1 MLRAQAPSKRR
12 PKPVAMRLNA
22 LPVRAALAAGTYG
35 ITRTPVVRSESLS
48 ERLGGNVFL
57 KLENLQITGSFKAR
71 GALNALLARGR
82 DDLGAG
88 VVTMSAGNHAQA
100 VAYFARRLG
109 VPATIVMPELTAAVK
124 VRRTRELGARVVLYG
139 ENIADSA
146 ERAAELA
153 AGENL
158 RLIHPYDDIDVIGG
172 QSTATLELLEDAGE
186 LDVLLVPVGGGGLLA
201 GAVLAAT
208 ERDVHPEIIG
218 VQSEFYPSYY
228 AAVNGVEVTPGGA
241 TIADGIAVKVP
252 GKLPLSIT
260 MPVVREVLLV
270 DEIAIEMAVEHLI
283 ERERLV
289 VEGAGAVGIAAL
301 LAHEDRFRGQR
312 VGIIVSGGNIDPGL
326 LASLIVRSRMRNGSI
341 ARIRVH
347 ILDRPGQL
355 GAIAMA
361 VAGVGGNVLDVQH
374 HRLMGDVP
382 ARYAELDL
390 TIELDSGTQAAT
402 VVEALRERG
411 FSSVILSGGS
421 HGEP

>member
-1 MLRAQAPSKRR
+1 MALS
-12 PKPVAMRLNA
+12 A
-22 LPVRAALAAGTYG
+22 LPVRAAIAAGTYG

-48 ERLGGNVFL
+48 ERLGGDVYL
-57 KLENLQITGSFKAR
+57 KLENLQVTGSFKAR
-71 GALNALLARGR
+71 GALNALLVRGN
-82 DDLGAG
+82 DDPGAG

-109 VPATIVMPELTAAVK
+109 IRATIVMPELTAAVK
-124 VRRTRELGARVVLYG
+124 VQRTRELGARVVLYG
-139 ENIADSA
+139 ENIADSG
-146 ERAAELA
+146 ERAATLA
-153 AGENL
+153 ADENL
-158 RLIHPYDDIDVIGG
+158 RLIHPYDDIDVIAG
-172 QSTATLELLEDAGE
+172 QSTATLELLEDAGG
-186 LDVLLVPVGGGGLLA
+186 LDVLLVPVGGGGLIA

-208 ERDVHPEIIG
+208 ELNAHPEIVG

-228 AAVNGVEVTPGGA
+228 AAVNDTAVTPGGA

-252 GKLPLSIT
+252 GKIPLSIT
-260 MPVVREVLLV
+260 MPVVREVVLV
-270 DEIAIEMAVEHLI
+270 DEVAIEMAVEHLV

-289 VEGAGAVGIAAL
+289 VEGAGAIGIAAL
-301 LAHEDRFRGQR
+301 LAHHDRWRGKR

-341 ARIRVH
+341 ARVRVH

-361 VAGVGGNVLDVQH
+361 IAGVGGNVLDVQH

-390 TIELDSGTQAAT
+390 TIELESGTGADTVIAA
-402 VVEALRERG
+402 LLERG
-411 FSSVILSGGS
+411 FQAVILKSQT
-421 HGEP
+421 

>member
-1 MLRAQAPSKRR
+1 
-12 PKPVAMRLNA
+12 MRLDA
-22 LPVRAALAAGTYG
+22 LPLRAALAAGTYG

-48 ERLGGNVFL
+48 ERIGGNVYL
-57 KLENLQITGSFKAR
+57 KLENLQVTGSFKAR
-71 GALNALLARGR
+71 GALNALLVRGR
-82 DDLGAG
+82 EDLGDG

-109 VPATIVMPELTAAVK
+109 IRATIVMPELTAAVK
-124 VRRTRELGARVVLYG
+124 VQRTRELGARVVLYG

-146 ERAAELA
+146 ERAAALA
-153 AGENL
+153 ATENL

-208 ERDVHPEIIG
+208 ERNARPEIIG
-218 VQSEFYPSYY
+218 VQSEYYPSYH
-228 AAVNGVEVTPGGA
+228 AAVNGGDLTPGGA

-260 MPVVREVLLV
+260 TPVVRDIILV
-270 DEIAIEMAVEHLI
+270 DEIAIEMAVEHLV

-301 LAHEDRFRGQR
+301 LAHQDRLRGKR

-326 LASLIVRSRMRNGSI
+326 LASLIVRSRMRSGGI
-341 ARIRVH
+341 ARVRVH

-355 GAIAMA
+355 GKIGTAI
-361 VAGVGGNVLDVQH
+361 AGVGGNVLDVQH
-374 HRLMGDVP
+374 QRLMGDVP

-390 TIELDSGTQAAT
+390 TIELESGTGADTVIAA
-402 VVEALRERG
+402 LLERG
-411 FSSVILSGGS
+411 FNAVILGGGS
-421 HGEP
+421 QGQP